1 MHVRILYQLLE
12 GKAIISFIKSIP
24 IFFLHL
30 LFATAIVFCQ
40 KYTVYRGETGAN
52 FLFFIQ
58 ENLSLILFLTT
69 FIYIPVFFSKTRI
82 KSALITIFVTIFLF
96 PCLFF
101 SSIFFPGHL
110 FSPYIPELETEKFYE
125 SESSFI
131 FSENIGGKKFIGIII
146 PKKGRTGSTISKLEN
161 PILEQYMPK
170 PAEIYQGKYI
180 LNREDKL
187 KITGKN
193 EVFSIEKKEKNN
205 FNEFFN
211 SILKYL
217 SIIPVS
223 IGKSGIKDIIGTLI
237 KITAVL
243 AVVFTI
249 SHYFSS
255 GRWPILNYFFSQFFI
270 VVFLFVNYKI
280 QQIPLP
286 DFFTSAVEFLK
297 SESTIYY
304 LFFLILSVV
313 FLPVL
318 IKHKK
323 STISSER
330 KKWN

>member
-30 LFATAIVFCQ
+30 LFAAAIVFCQ
-40 KYTVYRGETGAN
+40 KYTVSKGEK

-58 ENLSLILFLTT
+58 ENLSLIIFLAA

-82 KSALITIFVTIFLF
+82 KPALATIFVAIFLF
-96 PCLFF
+96 ICIFF
-101 SSIFFPGHL
+101 SSVFFPGHP
-110 FSPYIPELETEKFYE
+110 FSPQISELEAERFYE
-125 SESSFI
+125 SENSFI
-131 FSENIGGKKFIGIII
+131 FLENIEKKSLSGVIIG
-146 PKKGRTGSTISKLEN
+146 KKGRTETNLSKLEN
-161 PILEQYMPK
+161 PILEQQMPK

-180 LNREDKL
+180 FTIKDQF
-187 KITGKN
+187 KITDRNEAFNISKKN
-193 EVFSIEKKEKNN
+193 IYS
-205 FNEFFN
+205 EFLN

-217 SIIPVS
+217 SIIPLS
-223 IGKSGIKDIIGTLI
+223 IGKSGIKDIIDALI
-237 KITAVL
+237 KTTAVL
-243 AVVFTI
+243 AVFFTI
-249 SHYFSS
+249 SIYFSC
-255 GRWPILNYFFSQFFI
+255 GRWPVINYFLSQAFI
-270 VVFLFVNYKI
+270 GIFLVINYKI

-286 DFFTSAVEFLK
+286 DFFTNAVEFLK

-318 IKHKK
+318 IKHNK
-323 STISSER
+323 STVPAER